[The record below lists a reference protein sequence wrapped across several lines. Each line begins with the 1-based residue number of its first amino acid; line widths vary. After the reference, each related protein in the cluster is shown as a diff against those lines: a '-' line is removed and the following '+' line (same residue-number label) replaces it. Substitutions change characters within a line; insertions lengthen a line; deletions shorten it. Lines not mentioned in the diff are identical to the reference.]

1 MVGWSISK
9 RLLAVSIVS
18 VAAGAALPARAGST
32 GNGAAGGG
40 FPQYTYEADA
50 NRLCK
55 GDTVVWG
62 SSAHKGIYYI
72 QGCWSPAH
80 RRVLRLQGRREEGG
94 LQDLGVIHCGPVQV
108 GCAPRLHPP
117 RARHPHGPGVG

>member
-1 MVGWSISK
+1 MIAWSIWK

-18 VAAGAALPARAGST
+18 VAASTLPAWAGST
-32 GNGAAGGG
+32 GNGAAGSG

-62 SSAHKGIYYI
+62 SSAHKGIYYVKGAGPQRI
-72 QGCWSPAH
+72 
-80 RRVLRLQGRREEGG
+80 GG
-94 LQDLGVIHCGPVQV
+94 FYACQADVKKAGYKILE
-108 GCAPRLHPP
+108 
-117 RARHPHGPGVG
+117 

>member
-1 MVGWSISK
+1 MLGWSISK
-9 RLLAVSIVS
+9 SLLAVSIVS

-32 GNGAAGGG
+32 GNGAAGTG

-62 SSAHKGIYYI
+62 SSAHKGIYYVKGAGPQRI
-72 QGCWSPAH
+72 
-80 RRVLRLQGRREEGG
+80 GG
-94 LQDLGVIHCGPVQV
+94 FYACKADVKKAGYKI
-108 GCAPRLHPP
+108 AE
-117 RARHPHGPGVG
+117 